1 MTYFVLG
8 HHDLAIE
15 DCSEAIRLNPSFA
28 AAYNNRGN
36 AYRILGQQE
45 LAIRDYEEA
54 TRLDPNDE
62 GACYNLASALE
73 QIDTHKALRVW
84 GRYLQ
89 IAKAFPAEKGWIQD
103 VLKIK
108 QNLENTV
115 S

>member
-8 HHDLAIE
+8 QHELAIE
-15 DCSEAIRLNPSFA
+15 DCSEAIRLNPSLA

-36 AYRILGQQE
+36 AYRALGQQE

-54 TRLDPNDE
+54 TKLDPNDE
-62 GACYNLASALE
+62 GACHNFASTLE
-73 QIDTHKALRVW
+73 HIDTNKALKAW

-89 IAKAFPAEKGWIQD
+89 MAEGFPHRKGWIED

-108 QNLENTV
+108 DDLEGIP

>member
-1 MTYFVLG
+1 MTYLVLG
-8 HHDLAIE
+8 LHELTIE

-28 AAYNNRGN
+28 APYNNRGN
-36 AYRILGQQE
+36 AYRALGQQE

-62 GACYNLASALE
+62 GACHNLASALE
-73 QIDTHKALRVW
+73 HIDTNKALKAW

-89 IAKAFPAEKGWIQD
+89 IAKTLPAGKGWVQN

-108 QNLENTV
+108 KNSENMV